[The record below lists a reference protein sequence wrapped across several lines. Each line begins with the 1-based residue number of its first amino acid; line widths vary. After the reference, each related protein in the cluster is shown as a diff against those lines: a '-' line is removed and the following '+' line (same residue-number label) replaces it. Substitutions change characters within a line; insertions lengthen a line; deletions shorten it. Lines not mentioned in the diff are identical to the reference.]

1 MPTSALLT
9 TIAARIEAPREAD
22 VELIVR
28 EVLHALAYTLPE
40 EERRLL
46 ADALPD
52 TLGAYLT
59 EGRIEYDP
67 FVDEHLFIGYLM
79 TEHQTTGYWDKTAG
93 GEDVLASVAGEEIER
108 RARAVLQSVGAFVP
122 VGVLEAVCEAL
133 PPVLRNWFRG
143 DGEPVDS
150 L

>member
-1 MPTSALLT
+1 MPTSKLLT
-9 TIAARIEAPREAD
+9 TIAARIDTPPDTD

-46 ADALPD
+46 ADAIPGE
-52 TLGAYLT
+52 LGAHLT

-108 RARAVLQSVGAFVP
+108 RARAVLQSVGAVVP
-122 VGVLEAVCEAL
+122 GAVLETVCEAL
-133 PPVLRNWFRG
+133 PPVLRDWFRG
-143 DGEPVDS
+143 DGDPTDS
-150 L
+150 R